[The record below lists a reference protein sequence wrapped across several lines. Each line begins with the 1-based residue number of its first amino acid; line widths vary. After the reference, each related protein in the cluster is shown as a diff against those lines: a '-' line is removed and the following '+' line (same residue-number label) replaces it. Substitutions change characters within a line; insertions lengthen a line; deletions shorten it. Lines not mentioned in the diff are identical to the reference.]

1 MESPLG
7 TEGGILMSTTVT
19 PGLFS
24 LAEAKVSWKAPWF
37 MAFFGVVVFG
47 GFGVLGRREP
57 VVFSLTPEDAN
68 FALPPIEAM
77 SHTVG
82 LTLGAIL
89 LGITALAFAWVIQKK
104 PVPLWWSLV
113 FGFIAITALLG
124 WLAAGDRVP
133 VAFLLANAI
142 VLAIPIMFGG
152 MAGVMSE
159 RVGVVNIAI
168 EGQLLTGAFVAAVV
182 STLTGS
188 LYVGMIAA
196 IIAAALVSMILAV
209 FAVRYLVDQIIVGVV
224 LNVLVIGVTN
234 FLYSQWLT
242 QDAAST
248 NAPGTFP
255 LISIPVLSDIPILG
269 PVLFENRLTVF
280 LAFLA
285 VPLLWYVLFRTS
297 WGLRARAVGEYPMA
311 ADTMGIRVASTRF
324 WWVVMGGALAG
335 LGGAALTIGNVGAF
349 GKEMTQGQGF
359 IALAVVILGR
369 WHPFY
374 MSAAALLFGFSI
386 ILRVWA
392 NQVSPGIPTDFII
405 MVPYLVTIIAVV
417 GFVGKVRP
425 PAASGKPYV
434 KE

>member
-1 MESPLG
+1 
-7 TEGGILMSTTVT
+7 MSTGVT
-19 PGLFS
+19 NGVFS

-37 MAFFGVVVFG
+37 MAFFSVIVFV

-57 VVFSLTPEDAN
+57 VVYSLTAETAN
-68 FALPPIEAM
+68 FRLPPIEAM
-77 SHTVG
+77 SYMVG
-82 LTLGAIL
+82 LTLGTL
-89 LGITALAFAWVIQKK
+89 LLIITALAFARVMVKK
-104 PVPLWWSLV
+104 PVPLWWSMI

-142 VLAIPIMFGG
+142 VLSIPILFGG

-196 IIAAALVSMILAV
+196 MIAAALVSMVLAV

-242 QDAAST
+242 KDASSS

-255 LISIPVLSDIPILG
+255 VMSIPVLSDIPILG

-285 VPLLWYVLFRTS
+285 IPLLWYVLFRTS

-311 ADTMGIRVASTRF
+311 ADTMGIRVESTRF

-417 GFVGKVRP
+417 GFVGRVRP
-425 PAASGKPYV
+425 PASVGKPYV

>member
-1 MESPLG
+1 
-7 TEGGILMSTTVT
+7 MSATLR
-19 PGLFS
+19 PGVFS

-37 MAFFGVVVFG
+37 MAFFSVLVFG
-47 GFGVLGRREP
+47 GFGVLGRQEP
-57 VVFSLTPEDAN
+57 VVYFLTAEDAN
-68 FALPPIEAM
+68 FVLPPIEAM
-77 SHTVG
+77 SNMVG
-82 LTLGAIL
+82 LVLGVIL
-89 LGITALAFAWVIQKK
+89 LGITALAFAWVIQKR
-104 PVPLWWSLV
+104 PVPLWWSLI

-142 VLAIPIMFGG
+142 VLAIPIVFGG

-182 STLTGS
+182 STLTGN
-188 LYVGMIAA
+188 LYWGLLSAMVAGS
-196 IIAAALVSMILAV
+196 LVSVVLAV

-242 QDAAST
+242 QDAATS

-255 LISIPVLSDIPILG
+255 VVSLPLLSDIPVFG
-269 PVLFENRLTVF
+269 PVFFENRLTVF

-285 VPLLWYVLFRTS
+285 IPLLWYVLFRTS

-311 ADTMGIRVASTRF
+311 ADTMGINVAATRF
-324 WWVVMGGALAG
+324 WWVVAGGALAG

-417 GFVGKVRP
+417 GFVGRVRP
-425 PAASGKPYV
+425 PASVGKPYV